1 MRFLNALFS
10 ELFGLFV
17 EDGRLAVL
25 SLALIAA
32 VTVLVKLL
40 AVPAL
45 AAAALLLVGCL
56 AILAF
61 SVYRA
66 ARRG

>member
-1 MRFLNALFS
+1 MKFLNALFS

-45 AAAALLLVGCL
+45 AAAALLLGGCL
-56 AILAF
+56 AILAL